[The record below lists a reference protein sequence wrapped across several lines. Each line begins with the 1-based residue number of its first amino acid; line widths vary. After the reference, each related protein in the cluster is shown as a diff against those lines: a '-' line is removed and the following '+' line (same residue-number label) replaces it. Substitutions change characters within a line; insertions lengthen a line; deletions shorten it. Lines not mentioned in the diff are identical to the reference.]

1 MRKRLK
7 ARWQA
12 SVDAQA
18 RHYNKKHKPI
28 IYKVNDKVYL
38 NSKNIESTRPA
49 KKLDYKYYEPY
60 TISEAIG
67 KQAYKLEL
75 LPSMKIHNVFHIL
88 LQEPYTG
95 TNEPN
100 NPPLSP
106 IEVERQEEY
115 EVEEILDSRIHYN
128 KLQYLVKWMGYPHLD
143 NQWLPKDD
151 VARSQD
157 LVGLFHKIYPNKPD
171 ESNIKKTKS

>member
-1 MRKRLK
+1 MT
-7 ARWQA
+7 
-12 SVDAQA
+12 
-18 RHYNKKHKPI
+18 
-28 IYKVNDKVYL
+28 YKVGDKIYL
-38 NSKNIESTRPA
+38 NSKNIESTWPA
-49 KKLDYKYYEPY
+49 KKLNYKYYGPY

-67 KQAYKLEL
+67 KQAYKLKL
-75 LPSMKIHNVFHIL
+75 LPSMKIYNIFYVSL
-88 LQEPYTG
+88 LKPYIG
-95 TNEPN
+95 TNELN
-100 NPPLSP
+100 NPFPPL
-106 IEVERQEEY
+106 IEVEGQEEY